1 MRSIITFFFCLFL
14 FACQTSE
21 KPLHQM
27 VNPFIGTGGH
37 GHTYPGAVAPF
48 GMVQLSPDTRLEGWD
63 GCGGYHYS
71 DDYIYGFSH
80 THLSGTGIPDYADFL
95 FSPLSGELTFNN
107 GADGN
112 RGYGSKFVHEKEFA
126 NAGFYKVHLDDYGID
141 VKLTS
146 TQRAGFHHYTFSEGV
161 DAKIVID
168 LHHRDK
174 LTNYNLEIVDSLT
187 VRGFRYSEEWAK
199 DQRVHFY
206 AKFSQPIINQTFSND
221 SIVVGLSF
229 GILTSPLKIKVGISA
244 VDVNGAQQNLEAEI
258 PHWNF
263 EKTKN
268 QTQEKWEQQ
277 LAKIKVSSSSEDK
290 KVIFYTALYH
300 SMLNPNIYSDVDGQ
314 YRGMDGAIHKD
325 SDNHYTIFSLW
336 DTFRASHPLFTIIE
350 QKRTNEFIR
359 TLLRQYQQGGKLP
372 IWELAANYTNCMIGY
387 HAIPVIADAYVKG
400 ITAYDVEL
408 ALQAMVHSATLD
420 GEGLEHYK
428 HKGFIAASDEPE
440 SVSKTLEYSYDDW
453 CIAMMADSLGQQE
466 IANTFYKRGQYYK
479 NVFDPTTGFLRA
491 KVNNNWFGP
500 FKAEE
505 VNFNYTEA
513 NAWQYSLYTPQD
525 IQGHIELMGGVEAFD
540 QHLDNLFSAESQTSG
555 RQQVDITGLIGQ
567 YAHGNEPSHHMA
579 YLYNYIDKP
588 WKTQNRVR
596 QIMEEQ
602 YQNAPDGL
610 SGNEDC
616 GQMSAWY
623 VLSSMGIYSVTP
635 GLDYYTIGTPL
646 FDEVELTLES
656 GRKFN
661 IKAQKLSPFNKYIQ
675 SITLNGMPYEK
686 TFLKHEDI
694 MNGGEM
700 IFEMGYKAKAWGM
713 SNAPV
718 SSITKNTLIPVPYF
732 VSESQTFTD
741 SLLIEIGSAVE
752 GNIYYTFDG
761 SEPTQQDMQYK
772 SAIVITK
779 DASIQATVFVDG
791 LKSQS
796 VSSEFFKIDGKRSID
811 IKSNYANQYAAAG
824 DKTLIDY
831 LRGSNSYRTGRWQG
845 YREDLNVTVD
855 LGDSQ
860 EINSMSIGFLQ
871 DIKSWIFYPTEV
883 SYWTSQ
889 NNVDF
894 NKAGVVANVFPD
906 SAYGSFHQDYT
917 ISVNNTSARYIR
929 IKAKNYGLC
938 PDWHLGAGGTTWLFA
953 DEIIV
958 D

>member
-1 MRSIITFFFCLFL
+1 
-14 FACQTSE
+14 
-21 KPLHQM
+21 
-27 VNPFIGTGGH
+27 
-37 GHTYPGAVAPF
+37 
-48 GMVQLSPDTRLEGWD
+48 MVQLSPDSRIEGWD

-95 FSPLSGELTFNN
+95 FAPFTGELTFNN
-107 GADGN
+107 GADGKK
-112 RGYGSKFVHEKEFA
+112 GFGSSFSHQKEYA
-126 NAGFYKVHLDDYGID
+126 EAGFYQVHLEDYRID
-141 VKLTS
+141 VSLTS
-146 TQRAGFHHYTFSEGV
+146 SQRAGFHKYTFPEQEE
-161 DAKIVID
+161 AKMVID
-168 LHHRDK
+168 LTYRDK
-174 LTNYNLEIVDSLT
+174 LRQANLEIIDSVT
-187 VRGFRYSEEWAK
+187 VSGYRYSEEWAS

-206 AKFSQPIINQTFSND
+206 AKFSEPITNDTFRND
-221 SIVVGLSF
+221 SLVVGLMF
-229 GILTSPLKIKVGISA
+229 GALSSPLLVKVGISA
-244 VDVNGAQQNLEAEI
+244 VDVAGAQLNLETEI
-258 PHWNF
+258 PHWDF

-268 QTQEKWEQQ
+268 QTQDMWNKE
-277 LAKIKVSSSSEDK
+277 LAKIEVTTSDEDK
-290 KVIFYTALYH
+290 KTIFYTALYH
-300 SMLNPNIYSDVDGQ
+300 SLLNPNIYSDVDGK
-314 YRGMDGAIHKD
+314 YRGMDGQIHHD

-336 DTFRASHPLFTIIE
+336 DTFRASHPLFTIID

-387 HAIPVIADAYVKG
+387 HSIPVIADAYVKG
-400 ITAYDVEL
+400 INEWDEEL
-408 ALQAMVHSATLD
+408 ALKAMVHSATLD
-420 GEGLEHYK
+420 SEGLEYYK

-453 CIAMMADSLGQQE
+453 CIAMMADSMNQQD
-466 IANTFYKRGQYYK
+466 IADVFYQRGQYYK

-500 FKAEE
+500 FQPEE

-525 IQGHIELMGGVEAFD
+525 INGHIELMGGAQAFD

-555 RQQVDITGLIGQ
+555 REQVDITGLIGQ

-602 YQNAPDGL
+602 YSNAPDGL

-646 FDEVELTLES
+646 FDEVKLNLES
-656 GRKFN
+656 GRKFVF
-661 IKAQKLSPFNKYIQ
+661 KSEKLSPFNKYIQ

-694 MNGGEM
+694 MNGGEL
-700 IFEMGYKAKAWGM
+700 IFEMGYKAKQWGM

-718 SSITKNTLIPVPYF
+718 SSITRNTLIPVPYF
-732 VSESQTFTD
+732 ESESQTFTD
-741 SLLIEIGSAVE
+741 SLMIELGSAVL
-752 GNIYYTFDG
+752 GDIRYTFDG
-761 SEPTQQDMQYK
+761 SEPSQEDQKY
-772 SAIVITK
+772 SRPIVIT
-779 DASIQATVFVDG
+779 DNANIQAVLFVDS

-796 VSSEFFKIDGKRSID
+796 VSSEFFKIDGRRSID
-811 IKSNYANQYAAAG
+811 VQSTYANQYAAAG

-845 YREDLNVTVD
+845 YREDLNVTID
-855 LGDSQ
+855 LGDTQ
-860 EINSMSIGFLQ
+860 EINSIAIGFLQ
-871 DIKSWIFYPTEV
+871 DIKSWIFYPSDVTF
-883 SYWTSQ
+883 WTSED
-889 NNVDF
+889 NVNF
-894 NKAGVVANVFPD
+894 KKAGLVVNEFPD
-906 SAYGSFHQDYT
+906 TAYGSFHQDYAVKANG
-917 ISVNNTSARYIR
+917 ISAQFIR
-929 IKAKNYGLC
+929 ISAKNYGLC
-938 PDWHLGAGGTTWLFA
+938 PDWHLGAGGITWLFT
-953 DEIIV
+953 DEVII